1 MSTTE
6 DEMISAIAKKADVD
20 ESDVLD
26 KLDKTLADW
35 EDEGRIKSEEPA
47 EEIRVHALRVVK
59 NDLLNMTGG
68 SGFGGG
74 ETEELPILTL
84 GYQRKEADYFVT
96 DNDAL
101 LASGIINPE
110 DEPAG
115 YAVFIIDSGDGVDLE
130 HAADAFQP
138 LNTVRGKV
146 SKRRVG
152 SRDGEPEL
160 KKGGNPTYLV
170 NTSGDSTFEVVEPG
184 DAPSDDPISDL
195 PGDREAK
202 REMIHQNFIGEADE
216 ADLQSYSEHST
227 VQNDNGYELAFG
239 VDVKRF
245 RGEVVDSIVFEG
257 GNGSMTMTDD
267 TVFSE
272 EDVPEELISDRM
284 RTPGLQVSAAGDL
297 VFGEN
302 SVLDV
307 YGYIQQRDDGQFKM
321 QALGVIPVVEFEY
334 DGPELGGG
342 SSTDDA
348 AEEDTI

>member
-1 MSTTE
+1 MSATE
-6 DEMISAIAKKADVD
+6 DEMIQAIAKKADID
-20 ESDVLD
+20 ESDVEQ
-26 KLDKTLADW
+26 KLDETLQDW

-74 ETEELPILTL
+74 EAEEIPILTL
-84 GYQRKEADYFVT
+84 GYQKKEADYFVT

-110 DEPAG
+110 DAPAG
-115 YAVFIIDSGDGVDLE
+115 YAVFIIDSGHGVDLE
-130 HAADAFQP
+130 HAADAFEP
-138 LNTVRGKV
+138 LNTVRGNV

-152 SRDGEPEL
+152 TRDGEPEL

-170 NTSGDSTFEVVEPG
+170 NSTDDSTFEVVDPDEV
-184 DAPSDDPISDL
+184 PSDDPISDL
-195 PGDREAK
+195 PKDREAQ
-202 REMIHQNFIGEADE
+202 REMIHGNFIGEEDE
-216 ADLQSYSEHST
+216 VDLQSYAEHQT
-227 VQNDNGYELAFG
+227 VQNDNGYEIAFG

-245 RGEVVDSIVFEG
+245 RGEVVDSIRFDSG
-257 GNGSMTMTDD
+257 DGSMTMTDD

-272 EDVPEELISDRM
+272 EDIPEELISDRM
-284 RTPGLQVSAAGDL
+284 RTPGLQVSCAGDL
-297 VFGEN
+297 VYGEN

-334 DGPELGGG
+334 DGPEVGGG